1 MMNDSSV
8 GSYFRACAAHT
19 FAATHLG
26 IVASR
31 ELYMTVADIMKIGGY
46 LVYHIFRST
55 DMNQTAAI
63 GHESPDEVFGRCAE
77 LIIVIKQSQRSV
89 WKFKQIEL
97 ELQDGRREISFVNIQ
112 FSFVVP

>member
-1 MMNDSSV
+1 MMNDPSV

-31 ELYMTVADIMKIGGY
+31 ELYMTAADILQIGGH
-46 LVYHIFRST
+46 LVYHIFRSA

-63 GHESPDEVFGRCAE
+63 SHESPDEVLGRCAE
-77 LIIVIKQSQRSV
+77 LTIVIKQSQRSV

-97 ELQDGRREISFVNIQ
+97 ELQDGR
-112 FSFVVP
+112 

>member
-1 MMNDSSV
+1 MMNDPSV

-19 FAATHLG
+19 FAATHFG

-31 ELYMTVADIMKIGGY
+31 ELYMTAADIMQIGGH

-55 DMNQTAAI
+55 DMNQAAAI
-63 GHESPDEVFGRCAE
+63 GHEPPDDMLGRCAE
-77 LIIVIKQSQRSV
+77 LTIVIKQSQRPK

-97 ELQDGRREISFVNIQ
+97 ELQNGR
-112 FSFVVP
+112 

>member
-26 IVASR
+26 IVAGR
-31 ELYMTVADIMKIGGY
+31 ELYITAADIMQIGGH

-55 DMNQTAAI
+55 DMNQAAAI
-63 GHESPDEVFGRCAE
+63 GHEPPDKMLGRCAE
-77 LIIVIKQSQRSV
+77 LTIVIKQSQRPK

-97 ELQDGRREISFVNIQ
+97 ELQDGR
-112 FSFVVP
+112 